1 MKIRT
6 MAAAGAL
13 ATASVVG
20 FQASPAFAGC
30 NINLSLHNSDSVAS
44 QVDWSQ
50 SMVKIQNG
58 FWTKLGTG
66 TSTIQPGATLNT
78 VANTTFN
85 CGANRRWQFH
95 FDQGGAS
102 QTKYNPNSTGWT
114 TSQTINVTTNF
125 P

>member
-13 ATASVVG
+13 ATASIVG
-20 FQASPAFAGC
+20 LQASPAFAGC

-58 FWTKLGTG
+58 FWAKLGTG

-85 CGANRRWQFH
+85 CGANRRWQFY
-95 FDQGGAS
+95 FTQGGAS

>member
-6 MAAAGAL
+6 FVAAGTLAAATIVGVQ
-13 ATASVVG
+13 AT
-20 FQASPAFAGC
+20 PAFAGC

-44 QVDWSQ
+44 SVDWSQ
-50 SMVKIQNG
+50 SKVKIQGGLWATLGNG
-58 FWTKLGTG
+58 S
-66 TSTIQPGATLNT
+66 STIQPGATLNT

-95 FDQGGAS
+95 FDQGGMS
-102 QTKYNPNSTGWT
+102 QTKYNPSSTGWT
-114 TSQTINVTTNF
+114 TSQNINVTTNF

>member
-30 NINLSLHNSDSVAS
+30 NINLALKNTDSVATT
-44 QVDWSQ
+44 VDWNA
-50 SMVKIQNG
+50 SMVKVQYG
-58 FWTKLGTG
+58 LWASLGTG
-66 TSTIQPGATLNT
+66 TSTIQPGTTLNT

-85 CGANRRWQFH
+85 CGANRRWQFR
-95 FDQGGAS
+95 FTQGGAS
-102 QTKYNPNSTGWT
+102 QTKYNPSSTGWT